1 MSYLKKKQLTLLIGL
16 KQLINYQIV
25 HGQCGGYP
33 NMISI
38 ENKFNYCKI
47 ILMLI
52 KKIVNEPINGK
63 IYKI

>member
-1 MSYLKKKQLTLLIGL
+1 MSYLKKKQHTLLIGL
-16 KQLINYQIV
+16 KQLTNYQIV
-25 HGQCGGYP
+25 HGQRGGYP

-38 ENKFNYCKI
+38 ENNFNYCKI

-52 KKIVNEPINGK
+52 KKIVNELINGR